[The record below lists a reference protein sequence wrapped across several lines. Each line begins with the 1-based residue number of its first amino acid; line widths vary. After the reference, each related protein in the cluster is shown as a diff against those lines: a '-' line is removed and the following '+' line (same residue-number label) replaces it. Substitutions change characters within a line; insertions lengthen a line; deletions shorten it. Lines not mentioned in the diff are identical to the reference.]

1 MEKNRLVA
9 QRVYLAGPID
19 YADDDGIAWRQA
31 ITPKLEAMNIMVMDP
46 TNKMTT
52 NTRFNEVGEEQN
64 NLKELK
70 KLGRWHELR
79 SEMKPIVLVDLRMVE
94 IADFVIAY
102 IDQSTPMC
110 GTWEELFVSLRQ
122 RKPTF
127 VVAEGG
133 KENMP
138 LWLFGRINPDYIFDS
153 FEDLDNYLSGIN
165 EGKIAEDATRW
176 VFFNEKPL
184 PVPTPV

>member
-52 NTRFNEVGEEQN
+52 NTRFNEVGDEQN

-70 KLGRWHELR
+70 K
-79 SEMKPIVLVDLRMVE
+79 
-94 IADFVIAY
+94 
-102 IDQSTPMC
+102 
-110 GTWEELFVSLRQ
+110 
-122 RKPTF
+122 
-127 VVAEGG
+127 
-133 KENMP
+133 
-138 LWLFGRINPDYIFDS
+138 
-153 FEDLDNYLSGIN
+153 
-165 EGKIAEDATRW
+165 
-176 VFFNEKPL
+176 
-184 PVPTPV
+184 

>member
-1 MEKNRLVA
+1 MGKNRLVA

-19 YADDDGIAWRQA
+19 YADDDGIGWRQA

-52 NTRFNEVGEEQN
+52 NTRYNEVGEEQN

-102 IDQSTPMC
+102 IDQKHTNVWNLGRTLRFTTPKEAYIC
-110 GTWEELFVSLRQ
+110 SSRGWKGKYASLVIWPYQSRLY
-122 RKPTF
+122 F
-127 VVAEGG
+127 
-133 KENMP
+133 
-138 LWLFGRINPDYIFDS
+138 
-153 FEDLDNYLSGIN
+153 
-165 EGKIAEDATRW
+165 
-176 VFFNEKPL
+176 
-184 PVPTPV
+184 

>member
-1 MEKNRLVA
+1 MAKNRLVA

-19 YADDDGIAWRQA
+19 YAEDDGMSWRQD
-31 ITPKLEAMNIMVMDP
+31 ITPVLESMNIMVMDP

-52 NTRFNEVGEEQN
+52 NTKYNEVGEEQN
-64 NLKELK
+64 NLKKLK
-70 KLGRWHELR
+70 ELGRWHELR
-79 SEMKPIVLVDLRMVE
+79 QEMKPIVLVDLRMVE

-102 IDQSTPMC
+102 IDPTTPMC
-110 GTWEELFVSLRQ
+110 GTWEELFVSLKQ

-133 KENMP
+133 KTAMP

-153 FEDLDNYLSGIN
+153 FEDLEAYLRGIDA
-165 EGKIAEDATRW
+165 GKVAEDATRW
-176 VFFNEKPL
+176 VFFNED
-184 PVPTPV
+184 